1 MITGTGK
8 TTIAR
13 KVGQVFYDMGLLS
26 SAEVV
31 ECSASD
37 LVGQYVGQTGPK
49 TKALFEKALGK
60 VLFVDEAYRL
70 SQGHFAQ
77 EAIDEVVGLLT
88 HPTFKG
94 KLVIVLAGY
103 EHDMNNLMSVNTGL
117 ASRFPHQVVFSNLG
131 AEECLQVIENELK
144 RKNVEVEGWTDGAS
158 DFIIEMKESIRDLAE
173 LPDWGNARDMV
184 TLSKEMI
191 STALLESN
199 NANFESKPN
208 LKLSSTE
215 ASGVVQKMIEERQRR
230 ARIPKK
236 HVKVDALPMQSKDQD
251 TQPPSI
257 GTGMG
262 TSQANPPSTRS
273 ASSGQASSTSNRGA
287 DRRGGFR
294 GRGQGQRGRGNMRNF
309 GNEPTAPRV
318 PTPVPTPPP
327 PQAHP
332 GPNGRVGR
340 DPGVSDVV
348 WQGLTNT
355 KRQAEAREKQIKE
368 GIKAAADRL
377 AARRKQEE
385 EERRRLKELERQA
398 ANARLEEA
406 KRAEI
411 ERQKAEARKRME
423 AAQEAKR
430 RAQAELRGKEEAAR
444 KRKEIDE
451 RVQQKLRQMGVCMA
465 GYQWIN
471 MGSYY
476 RCAGG
481 SHTVSMSQLGN
492 I

>member
-117 ASRFPHQVVFSNLG
+117 ASRFPHQVVFPNLG

-144 RKNVEVEGWTDGAS
+144 KKNVEVESWTDGAS
-158 DFIIEMKESIRDLAE
+158 DFMIEMKELIRDLAE

-191 STALLESN
+191 STALLKSN
-199 NANFESKPN
+199 NANFESQPN

-215 ASGVVQKMIEERQRR
+215 ALGVV
-230 ARIPKK
+230 
-236 HVKVDALPMQSKDQD
+236 
-251 TQPPSI
+251 
-257 GTGMG
+257 
-262 TSQANPPSTRS
+262 
-273 ASSGQASSTSNRGA
+273 
-287 DRRGGFR
+287 
-294 GRGQGQRGRGNMRNF
+294 
-309 GNEPTAPRV
+309 
-318 PTPVPTPPP
+318 
-327 PQAHP
+327 
-332 GPNGRVGR
+332 
-340 DPGVSDVV
+340 
-348 WQGLTNT
+348 
-355 KRQAEAREKQIKE
+355 KR
-368 GIKAAADRL
+368 
-377 AARRKQEE
+377 
-385 EERRRLKELERQA
+385 
-398 ANARLEEA
+398 
-406 KRAEI
+406 
-411 ERQKAEARKRME
+411 
-423 AAQEAKR
+423 
-430 RAQAELRGKEEAAR
+430 
-444 KRKEIDE
+444 
-451 RVQQKLRQMGVCMA
+451 
-465 GYQWIN
+465 
-471 MGSYY
+471 
-476 RCAGG
+476 
-481 SHTVSMSQLGN
+481 
-492 I
+492 